1 MNHWNEDISKRE
13 RVSSSSMITSPDSDM
28 QQSITSNKNTFNHL
42 QQEPYICKTSSL
54 PAATY
59 SSDRHSVIYYN
70 IHIRNN
76 SPLHASSN
84 ETATQNRQCRQL
96 SETTRTVFNTS
107 IKVTLQTM
115 LIGTHFIGVVQYI
128 GRGATSPWKE
138 YKIAR
143 ESKMVSLA
151 NHSRSGQV
159 GDPPGGEGG
168 ED

>member
-1 MNHWNEDISKRE
+1 M
-13 RVSSSSMITSPDSDM
+13 SSSSMITSPDSDM
-28 QQSITSNKNTFNHL
+28 QQSITSNKNTIHHFE
-42 QQEPYICKTSSL
+42 QEHMQSST
-54 PAATY
+54 ATNISRNIIIASCS
-59 SSDRHSVIYYN
+59 SSDRHIVIYYN

-151 NHSRSGQV
+151 NHSRSGR
-159 GDPPGGEGG
+159 GG
-168 ED
+168 